1 MAAKKKAR
9 SKRTARKSPA
19 RTSASR
25 SAPRA
30 RATTR
35 SGVSD
40 EAKAWGFLGALLP
53 IIGYLVILLTKK
65 GGAYAEFYGKQGLVL
80 GIAAIIVS
88 VAGWILAVI
97 PVIGAAVHWVLQA
110 AILVLWIIGM
120 INALSGSSKDLPLI
134 GEYAG
139 RF

>member
-19 RTSASR
+19 RSVSR
-25 SAPRA
+25 AQ
-30 RATTR
+30 ATTR

-53 IIGYLVILLTKK
+53 IIGYLVILLAKK

-88 VAGWILAVI
+88 VAGWILAII
-97 PVIGAAVHWVLQA
+97 PVIGQAVHWVLQA

-120 INALSGSSKDLPLI
+120 INALSGTSKDLPLI